1 MLGTRYEEY
10 AGYYNN
16 LPFRLTP
23 DIEITSSSYSH
34 EANWHDNLEL
44 QLCTAGEGS
53 VMLDEKSIPFCKNE
67 IILINSNVIHH
78 TNTTGIIR
86 YACLIIDTQ
95 FCQSIGIDPIT
106 LQFQTKYTSISL
118 FNNFKALIDT
128 YKNTT
133 DVCRIAKLT
142 EIIIEMLIELREN
155 YTLSET
161 VCTIKKQSFDAV
173 KCTIK
178 FIRTN
183 YEKKISLDE
192 IAKNAFMDKYML
204 SREFKK
210 LTGQTVVQYI
220 NSYRCKKATECIVS
234 GCSVSEAARICGFTN
249 MSFFTK
255 TFERYMGKKPSKYK
269 TNR

>member
-10 AGYYNN
+10 SHYYNN

-34 EANWHDNLEL
+34 EANWHENLEL
-44 QLCTAGEGS
+44 QLCTAGQGS
-53 VMLDEKSIPFCKNE
+53 VMLDEKNIPFCKND

-86 YACLIIDTQ
+86 YTCLIIDTQ
-95 FCQSIGIDPIT
+95 FCKSIGIDPIT
-106 LQFQTKYTSISL
+106 LQFCTKYTSISF
-118 FNNFKALIDT
+118 FNSFKALIAT
-128 YKNTT
+128 YKNTA

-142 EIIIEMLIELREN
+142 EILIKMLIELREN
-155 YTLSET
+155 YTLSEN
-161 VCTIKKQSFDAV
+161 VCTVKNRSFDAV

-183 YEKKISLDE
+183 YERKISLDE
-192 IAKNAFMDKYML
+192 VAKNAFMDKYTL

-210 LTGQTVVQYI
+210 LTGQTIVQYI
-220 NSYRCKKATECIVS
+220 NSYRCKKAAEYIVS
-234 GCSVSEAARICGFTN
+234 GCSISESARLCGFTN

-255 TFERYMGKKPSKYK
+255 TFKLCMGKMPSKYK
-269 TNR
+269 TKK